1 MLWNE
6 IIRAFSFPSL
16 RGRKDCKSFTI
27 SPVSFQCLWL
37 WSGTVKKFFEGIS
50 ISQIIAG
57 SLAAITSFFLAGK
70 IGVAGSTIGAAASY
84 IISTVAG
91 KVYQNVLKASGE
103 KLQAASPLGG
113 SSSESEGAASD
124 QSKQAEQAESA
135 AGDQT
140 TAAADAEKAT
150 STEDTADMSS
160 LEQPRTVVSNGA
172 LSPAGSDGKVQ
183 TFAQVRHRNV
193 KRMAIVVSLISG
205 LVGVALTAGVVLL
218 FTQGKGTDTVVRDM
232 TGKSSVVET
241 PNDGADQ
248 NTQDT
253 TTPDSN
259 QYGTDDHKPRNGYGT
274 DSPYDSK
281 NPTEQNGSGT
291 NSNSGTSSNKGTN
304 SNSGN
309 SNSSGNSTNQNG
321 NSGSGNSGNSG
332 SGNSNDSGSSNGS
345 NGSGNSTNSGGTG
358 TGGTGPNSSGTDSST
373 SSGTGTDSSGST
385 SSN

>member
-1 MLWNE
+1 M
-6 IIRAFSFPSL
+6 
-16 RGRKDCKSFTI
+16 
-27 SPVSFQCLWL
+27 
-37 WSGTVKKFFEGIS
+37 KKFFEGIS
-50 ISQIIAG
+50 ISQIVAG
-57 SLAAITSFFLAGK
+57 SLAAITSFFL
-70 IGVAGSTIGAAASY
+70 
-84 IISTVAG
+84 AG

-135 AGDQT
+135 ADDQT
-140 TAAADAEKAT
+140 TTAADAEETT

-241 PNDGADQ
+241 PDDGADQ

-253 TTPDSN
+253 TTPGSN

-274 DSPYDSK
+274 DSQYDSK
-281 NPTEQNGSGT
+281 NSTEQNGSGA

-332 SGNSNDSGSSNGS
+332 SGSSNSSGSSNGS

-358 TGGTGPNSSGTDSST
+358 TGGTGSNSSGTDS

>member
-1 MLWNE
+1 M
-6 IIRAFSFPSL
+6 
-16 RGRKDCKSFTI
+16 
-27 SPVSFQCLWL
+27 
-37 WSGTVKKFFEGIS
+37 KKFFEGIS

-140 TAAADAEKAT
+140 AAADAEETT

-172 LSPAGSDGKVQ
+172 LSPDGSDGKVQ

-241 PNDGADQ
+241 PDDGADQ

-253 TTPDSN
+253 TTPDAN
-259 QYGTDDHKPRNGYGT
+259 QYDTDDHKPRNGYGT
-274 DSPYDSK
+274 DSQYDSR
-281 NPTEQNGSGT
+281 NSTEQNGSGT

-332 SGNSNDSGSSNGS
+332 SGSSNGSSSSNGS

-358 TGGTGPNSSGTDSST
+358 TGGTGSNSSGTDS

>member
-1 MLWNE
+1 M
-6 IIRAFSFPSL
+6 
-16 RGRKDCKSFTI
+16 
-27 SPVSFQCLWL
+27 
-37 WSGTVKKFFEGIS
+37 KKFFEGIS

-135 AGDQT
+135 AGDQA
-140 TAAADAEKAT
+140 AAADGEETT

-172 LSPAGSDGKVQ
+172 LSPAGSDGKVH

-241 PNDGADQ
+241 PDDGADQ

-259 QYGTDDHKPRNGYGT
+259 QYGTDDHKPHNGYGT
-274 DSPYDSK
+274 DSQYDSK
-281 NPTEQNGSGT
+281 NSTEQNGSGT

-309 SNSSGNSTNQNG
+309 SNSSGNSNNQNG

-332 SGNSNDSGSSNGS
+332 SGNSNGSGSSNGS

>member
-1 MLWNE
+1 M
-6 IIRAFSFPSL
+6 
-16 RGRKDCKSFTI
+16 
-27 SPVSFQCLWL
+27 
-37 WSGTVKKFFEGIS
+37 KKFFEGIS

-140 TAAADAEKAT
+140 TTTADAEETT

-241 PNDGADQ
+241 PDDGADQ

-253 TTPDSN
+253 TTPGSN

-274 DSPYDSK
+274 DSQYDSK
-281 NPTEQNGSGT
+281 NSTEQ
-291 NSNSGTSSNKGTN
+291 
-304 SNSGN
+304 
-309 SNSSGNSTNQNG
+309 
-321 NSGSGNSGNSG
+321 
-332 SGNSNDSGSSNGS
+332 

-358 TGGTGPNSSGTDSST
+358 TGGTGSNGSGTDSS
-373 SSGTGTDSSGST
+373 SGAGTDSSGST

>member
-1 MLWNE
+1 M
-6 IIRAFSFPSL
+6 
-16 RGRKDCKSFTI
+16 
-27 SPVSFQCLWL
+27 
-37 WSGTVKKFFEGIS
+37 KKFFEGIS

-274 DSPYDSK
+274 DSPYDSR
-281 NPTEQNGSGT
+281 NPTEQ
-291 NSNSGTSSNKGTN
+291 
-304 SNSGN
+304 
-309 SNSSGNSTNQNG
+309 
-321 NSGSGNSGNSG
+321 
-332 SGNSNDSGSSNGS
+332 

>member
-1 MLWNE
+1 M
-6 IIRAFSFPSL
+6 
-16 RGRKDCKSFTI
+16 
-27 SPVSFQCLWL
+27 SFQCLWL

-140 TAAADAEKAT
+140 AAAADAEETT

-241 PNDGADQ
+241 PDDGADQ

-253 TTPDSN
+253 TTPGSN

-274 DSPYDSK
+274 DSQYDSR
-281 NPTEQNGSGT
+281 NSTEQNGSGT

-332 SGNSNDSGSSNGS
+332 SGSSNGSSSSNGS

-358 TGGTGPNSSGTDSST
+358 TGGTGSNGSGTDS